1 MLQLDANQDG
11 TYREAE
17 YDAWTISENESNSLF
32 GSNTSINLQKF
43 RDKVSIA
50 LQCTQ
55 DLSGPL
61 YAWSH
66 DTPRLQGILMIKA
79 REPKI
84 HWVATYRVSVHE
96 VVSKV
101 QSIVPWNNQQRW
113 KP

>member
-1 MLQLDANQDG
+1 MLQLDADQDG

-50 LQCTQ
+50 LQYTQ

-61 YAWSH
+61 YA
-66 DTPRLQGILMIKA
+66 R
-79 REPKI
+79 
-84 HWVATYRVSVHE
+84 
-96 VVSKV
+96 
-101 QSIVPWNNQQRW
+101 
-113 KP
+113 